1 MSSPWLS
8 SSGVYQKLPLLPG
21 TAAVQQAPGS
31 FRNRLGNDF
40 TRLNGTTTLFSH
52 FQRKCDSPKWGQ
64 DETFLWLKHIS
75 WGPVKSGDKRDPW
88 SSPGPQQLHQNL
100 SLSGASP
107 SRDLSP
113 LLLLVDPQTT
123 MDPGLIPQWPRPNR
137 LPLGETQKH
146 PEWALPHLWGEFLTD
161 TLLVCVCGCFGMGE
175 ILHSSK
181 FKYLRYPIWA
191 G

>member
-137 LPLGETQKH
+137 LPLGETKASGVSTSPPLRRISHWYLACMCVQMLWH
-146 PEWALPHLWGEFLTD
+146 GRNSAL
-161 TLLVCVCGCFGMGE
+161 
-175 ILHSSK
+175 
-181 FKYLRYPIWA
+181 FKV
-191 G
+191 